1 MLKKGSALSISN
13 TVICI
18 VSFLK
23 GEVGAVL
30 SFNTHLRI
38 QLEFN
43 GLCMYNIQT
52 RLSFNLWL
60 FFRSALSY

>member
-1 MLKKGSALSISN
+1 MLKGSALSISN
-13 TVICI
+13 TIRCI

-23 GEVGAVL
+23 GEFRVAL

-43 GLCMYNIQT
+43 GLCMYNIQI
-52 RLSFNLWL
+52 RFE
-60 FFRSALSY
+60 F